1 MIQLYKYINEIPKP
15 LLDDFVHGKVI
26 PFIGAGFSKNADIP
40 EGISMPEWNE
50 LGKAIASE
58 IPNYEYENNALDTL
72 SYYEALFS
80 RPNLIELLM
89 RELKVG
95 KVQPGAT
102 YSAFCEVFTDIVC
115 TTNFD
120 FLLEDTYRNLQHPIS
135 IIATEDRLPIATE
148 GETKLIKLHGDFNH
162 PDRMVITEHDYDVYI
177 ENNPILATYISNLFI
192 TKTMLLIG
200 YSLDDYDFRN
210 LWQVINSRLGKMA
223 RPAYCIM
230 VGASSEKIAR
240 YQRRNIKVINLK
252 GKVNDYKTIL
262 KDFFVELKEYILN
275 EKMKSAKSTD
285 EKINEQLLLPS
296 DSNHLCFISC
306 SMSRISQLKTILYPL
321 LQEMGI
327 TPIRIDDMLMPN
339 DNWMDIARMTI
350 RKSNMAIVDISDYN
364 PNVMYELGIIQSE
377 KEQNSI
383 ITIAEKG
390 STIPFSIANYRI
402 LFYTFDWINEQE
414 ESYVFQTNFKELCS
428 NAITNNDISNNPFQ
442 EAYRLF
448 RKNEFSACIISACS
462 ELEILFQKHHDGTIT
477 RTSLP
482 VMLKNLVAKGIFSNS
497 TYKEIMEHWTLRN
510 KIIHSGYKASKE
522 EANKILEFVIA
533 FNQMDI
539 ATVDS
544 NL

>member
-1 MIQLYKYINEIPKP
+1 MTQLYKYINEIPKP

-26 PFIGAGFSKNADIP
+26 PFVGAGFSKNADIP
-40 EGISMPEWNE
+40 EGVSMPEWNE

-230 VGASSEKIAR
+230 VSASSEKIAR
-240 YQRRNIKVINLK
+240 YQRRNIKVISLK

-262 KDFFVELKEYILN
+262 KDFFIELKEYILN

-327 TPIRIDDMLMPN
+327 TPIRIDDMLMPD

-377 KEQNSI
+377 KEQTSI

-414 ESYVFQTNFKELCS
+414 ESYVFQKNFKELCS

-442 EAYRLF
+442 ETYRLF

-462 ELEILFQKHHDGTIT
+462 ELEILFQKYYDGTIT

-482 VMLKNLVAKGIFSNS
+482 VMLKNLVAKGIFCNS
-497 TYKEIMEHWTLRN
+497 TYKEIMEYWTLRN

-522 EANKILEFVIA
+522 EANKILEFVVA
-533 FNQMDI
+533 LNQIDI
-539 ATVDS
+539 AAVDS

>member
-1 MIQLYKYINEIPKP
+1 MTQLYKYVNEIPKP

-26 PFIGAGFSKNADIP
+26 PFVGAGFSKNADIP
-40 EGISMPEWNE
+40 EGVSMPEWNE

-177 ENNPILATYISNLFI
+177 DNNPILATYISNLFI

-262 KDFFVELKEYILN
+262 KDFFIELKEYILN

-327 TPIRIDDMLMPN
+327 TPIRIDDMLMPD

-377 KEQNSI
+377 KEQTSI

-414 ESYVFQTNFKELCS
+414 QSYVFQKNFKELCS

-462 ELEILFQKHHDGTIT
+462 ELEILFQKHYDGTIT

-522 EANKILEFVIA
+522 EANKILEFVA
-533 FNQMDI
+533 ALNQMDI
-539 ATVDS
+539 AAVDS

>member
-414 ESYVFQTNFKELCS
+414 ESYVFQINFKELCS